1 MFSLDL
7 PRQASSCTYRDGRK
21 YRRKRIARRV
31 DYSQDTRRIDAR
43 RARRQAYES
52 SRFHHLQRRIMMRD
66 ALRPSTVRVGTRGS
80 VSSRRVF
87 SCHAGVRSPRALW
100 ARVRRAVVTFAR
112 ATGHVGAAAVA
123 RASASCARVRSS
135 CARAHSSGPSALV
148 SCAGWGRHAR
158 GLVPRVPRH
167 GVVGRPASSR
177 SPGAHFTTRVAR
189 TVQLHARRGALL
201 VAARNTWGHA
211 FRGRSP
217 GSRSCTV
224 WLHSC
229 AVCLHS
235 SYSDEVPVRRGCR
248 FWCRA
253 AFKAERIFARLVP
266 ARDASAA
273 HVP

>member
-100 ARVRRAVVTFAR
+100 ARVRRAVAMFAR
-112 ATGHVGAAAVA
+112 ATGHVGACGRRA
-123 RASASCARVRSS
+123 RERVMCASAIVMCASSFVRSECARQLRRLGSS
-135 CARAHSSGPSALV
+135 RPGARPSSA
-148 SCAGWGRHAR
+148 AAR
-158 GLVPRVPRH
+158 
-167 GVVGRPASSR
+167 VVGRPASSR

-189 TVQLHARRGALL
+189 TVQLHARRRALV
-201 VAARNTWGHA
+201 VAARNT
-211 FRGRSP
+211 
-217 GSRSCTV
+217 
-224 WLHSC
+224 
-229 AVCLHS
+229 
-235 SYSDEVPVRRGCR
+235 
-248 FWCRA
+248 
-253 AFKAERIFARLVP
+253 
-266 ARDASAA
+266 
-273 HVP
+273 